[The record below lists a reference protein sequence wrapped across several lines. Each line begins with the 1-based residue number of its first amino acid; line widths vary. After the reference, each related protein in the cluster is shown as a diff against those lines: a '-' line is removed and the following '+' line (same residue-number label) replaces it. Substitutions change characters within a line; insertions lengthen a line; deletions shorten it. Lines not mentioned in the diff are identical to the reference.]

1 MPEIRHNIITREWV
15 IIATERAK
23 RPEDFAKAN
32 PRRPELPRYAPNC
45 PFCPGNEHMTPPE
58 CFRLPSDGTWQVRV
72 VPNKF
77 SALTPVGELERK
89 NQGLK
94 RVISGV
100 GIHEVIV
107 ETPRHDETLAL
118 LSPAEFEHVLETYFE
133 RYEAVTA
140 DPRVAHVTI
149 FKNHGERAGTSLEH
163 PHSQLVGTPII
174 PPQVRDRMENALRFY
189 DECGDCIFCSLMAD
203 ELLDQVRIVHQ
214 SEHFVAFI
222 PYAALTP
229 FHLWI
234 YPIRHSASFSEVSE
248 SELHDLALILRKILR
263 KIYFGL
269 DNPDYNI
276 SVRTPPREARGMR
289 YYHWYVSVI
298 PRVTRI
304 AGFEIGSGMFINVA
318 LPEKSAEYLRHVPE
332 DAAAAA
338 PGSAAQ

>member
-1 MPEIRHNIITREWV
+1 VPEIRHNIITREWV

-23 RPEDFAKAN
+23 RPEDFAKSN
-32 PRRPELPRYAPNC
+32 PRRAELPAHSPTC
-45 PFCPGNEHMTPPE
+45 PFCPGNEGMTPPE
-58 CFRLPSDGTWQVRV
+58 TFRLPADGRWQVRV

-77 SALTPVGELERK
+77 SALTPVGELERR
-89 NQGLK
+89 NEGLK
-94 RVISGV
+94 RTISGV

-107 ETPRHDETLAL
+107 ECPQHDTTLAM
-118 LSPAEFEHVLETYFE
+118 LSPADFEKVVHSYYA

-189 DECGDCIFCSLMAD
+189 DENGDCIFCSVMAD
-203 ELLDQVRIVHQ
+203 ELIDQVRIVAQ
-214 SEHFVAFI
+214 SDHFVAFI

-234 YPIRHSASFSEVSE
+234 YPLRHTASFSEITE
-248 SELHDLALILRKILR
+248 TEMTDLSRMLRKVLR
-263 KIYFGL
+263 KIYYGL
-269 DNPDYNI
+269 DNPDFNI

-289 YYHWYVSVI
+289 YYHWYVSII

-318 LPEKSAEYLRHVPE
+318 LPEKSAEYLRK
-332 DAAAAA
+332 
-338 PGSAAQ
+338 AQENPA